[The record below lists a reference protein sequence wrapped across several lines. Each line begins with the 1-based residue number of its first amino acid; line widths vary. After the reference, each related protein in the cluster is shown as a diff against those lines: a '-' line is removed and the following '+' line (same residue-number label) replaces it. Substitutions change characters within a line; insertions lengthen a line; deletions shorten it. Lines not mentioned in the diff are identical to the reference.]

1 MEFADQ
7 LFVDAV
13 ATDET
18 DDDTQWDLLGWKKR
32 DPWLLFFLLP
42 SSQTGLGDGDGDDE
56 HCLFLSGPHLSQALH
71 ILFHLTLQTL
81 EGSRAGQLK

>member
-1 MEFADQ
+1 MPLPLMKLTMILSGIF
-7 LFVDAV
+7 
-13 ATDET
+13 
-18 DDDTQWDLLGWKKR
+18 WGWKKR